1 MSNPFWW
8 SRLLCTRVLFGALL
22 VLLLPCAAAA
32 PSDQA
37 VTLELSGSDPDAGA
51 VEEVGFD
58 EVDLI
63 FLSVPGYFLLQAA
76 LTFWTRRGWRIAS
89 LVPAAAMVP
98 ILASTVI
105 AFAAQ
110 SNLWPIPLL
119 LAAPVAFLYLVF
131 LLRAPPALPSRD
143 KSLIAHVAPDSAVH

>member
-1 MSNPFWW
+1 MSNSF
-8 SRLLCTRVLFGALL
+8 RLRRLRYARVPFGALF
-22 VLLLPCAAAA
+22 VLLLTCTAAAA
-32 PSDQA
+32 SDGA
-37 VTLELSGSDPDAGA
+37 PTLELIGNDAGGAPNTPEAGA

-89 LVPAAAMVP
+89 LVPAAAMLP
-98 ILASTVI
+98 ILATTII

-119 LAAPVAFLYLVF
+119 LAAPVAFLYLV
-131 LLRAPPALPSRD
+131 LLSVLLLLWRLATRA
-143 KSLIAHVAPDSAVH
+143 

>member
-1 MSNPFWW
+1 MSKLFR
-8 SRLLCTRVLFGALL
+8 SGRLRCARVLFGALL
-22 VLLLPCAAAA
+22 VLLLPCAAASASDRA
-32 PSDQA
+32 P
-37 VTLELSGSDPDAGA
+37 TMELIASDPAPNNPEVGA
-51 VEEVGFD
+51 VEDVGFD

-89 LVPAAAMVP
+89 LVPACAMLP
-98 ILASTVI
+98 ILAVTVL

-131 LLRAPPALPSRD
+131 LCVLLLLHRLVTRA
-143 KSLIAHVAPDSAVH
+143 

>member
-1 MSNPFWW
+1 MNNPFWR
-8 SRLLCTRVLFGALL
+8 SRLLCTRALFGALL

-37 VTLELSGSDPDAGA
+37 ATLELIASDPGAGA

-89 LVPAAAMVP
+89 STARLV
-98 ILASTVI
+98 ISWNTTRRT
-105 AFAAQ
+105 
-110 SNLWPIPLL
+110 SIPLIAL
-119 LAAPVAFLYLVF
+119 RSLSAASRCQEIAS
-131 LLRAPPALPSRD
+131 PSR
-143 KSLIAHVAPDSAVH
+143 SGSVAR

>member
-1 MSNPFWW
+1 MSKPLRRH
-8 SRLLCTRVLFGALL
+8 RLLYARALFGALL
-22 VLLLPCAAAA
+22 VLLLPFAAAA
-32 PSDQA
+32 ASDRA
-37 VTLELSGSDPDAGA
+37 STLEMIDSDPGGGA

-58 EVDLI
+58 PVDLI

-89 LVPAAAMVP
+89 LVPAAAMLP
-98 ILASTVI
+98 ILATTVI

-119 LAAPVAFLYLVF
+119 MAAPVAFLYLICLSVLL
-131 LLRAPPALPSRD
+131 LLRRLASRT
-143 KSLIAHVAPDSAVH
+143 

>member
-1 MSNPFWW
+1 
-8 SRLLCTRVLFGALL
+8 LL

-32 PSDQA
+32 PSDRTP
-37 VTLELSGSDPDAGA
+37 TLELISNDAATA

-63 FLSVPGYFLLQAA
+63 FLSVPGYFLLQAT

-89 LVPAAAMVP
+89 LVPAAAMLP
-98 ILASTVI
+98 ILAVTVI
-105 AFAAQ
+105 AFGAQ

-131 LLRAPPALPSRD
+131 LCVLLLLYRLARS
-143 KSLIAHVAPDSAVH
+143 V

>member
-1 MSNPFWW
+1 M
-8 SRLLCTRVLFGALL
+8 RRGGA
-22 VLLLPCAAAA
+22 VRPG
-32 PSDQA
+32 P
-37 VTLELSGSDPDAGA
+37 TLELIASDPGAGA

-89 LVPAAAMVP
+89 LVPAAAMLP
-98 ILASTVI
+98 ILATTMI

-119 LAAPVAFLYLVF
+119 LAAPVAFLYLIF
-131 LLRAPPALPSRD
+131 LCVLLLLYRLATRA
-143 KSLIAHVAPDSAVH
+143 

>member
-1 MSNPFWW
+1 MSKPFRV
-8 SRLLCTRVLFGALL
+8 SRLRCARALFGALL
-22 VLLLPCAAAA
+22 VLLLPCAAAGASDPA
-32 PSDQA
+32 PALQ
-37 VTLELSGSDPDAGA
+37 LIGSDPGGGA
-51 VEEVGFD
+51 IEEVGFD

-76 LTFWTRRGWRIAS
+76 LTFRTRRGWRIAS

-98 ILASTVI
+98 ILATTVL

-119 LAAPVAFLYLVF
+119 LAAPVAFLYLISLSV
-131 LLRAPPALPSRD
+131 LLLLWRLATR
-143 KSLIAHVAPDSAVH
+143 V

>member
-1 MSNPFWW
+1 MSNPFWR
-8 SRLLCTRVLFGALL
+8 SRLLCTRALFGALL
-22 VLLLPCAAAA
+22 VLLLPCASAAL
-32 PSDQA
+32 SDQA
-37 VTLELSGSDPDAGA
+37 ATLELIASDPGAGA

-89 LVPAAAMVP
+89 LVPAVAMLP
-98 ILASTVI
+98 ILASTII

-131 LLRAPPALPSRD
+131 LCVLLLLYRLATRA
-143 KSLIAHVAPDSAVH
+143 

>member
-1 MSNPFWW
+1 
-8 SRLLCTRVLFGALL
+8 LGALL
-22 VLLLPCAAAA
+22 VLLLPYAAAA
-32 PSDQA
+32 PSVPA
-37 VTLELSGSDPDAGA
+37 PTLELIASGPAGVPDNPAGGA

-89 LVPAAAMVP
+89 LVPAAAMLP
-98 ILASTVI
+98 ILAVTVM

-131 LLRAPPALPSRD
+131 LCVLLLLYRLATRA
-143 KSLIAHVAPDSAVH
+143 

>member
-1 MSNPFWW
+1 MSNPFRV
-8 SRLLCTRVLFGALL
+8 SRRRCARALFGALL

-32 PSDQA
+32 SSDPA
-37 VTLELSGSDPDAGA
+37 PALELIGSDPGAGT

-98 ILASTVI
+98 ILATTVI

-119 LAAPVAFLYLVF
+119 LAAPVAFLYLIILSV
-131 LLRAPPALPSRD
+131 LLLLYRLAARA
-143 KSLIAHVAPDSAVH
+143 

>member
-1 MSNPFWW
+1 MDNPFRRRHFLGAR
-8 SRLLCTRVLFGALL
+8 SLFGALL
-22 VLLLPCAAAA
+22 VLLLPCALAA
-32 PSDQA
+32 PSDPA
-37 VTLELSGSDPDAGA
+37 PTLELIGSNATGAPDNPEEGA

-76 LTFWTRRGWRIAS
+76 LTFSTRRGWRIAS
-89 LVPAAAMVP
+89 LVPACAMAP
-98 ILASTVI
+98 ILATTVI

-131 LLRAPPALPSRD
+131 LCVLLLLYRLATR
-143 KSLIAHVAPDSAVH
+143 V

>member
-1 MSNPFWW
+1 MSNPFRRR
-8 SRLLCTRVLFGALL
+8 RLLGARALFGALL

-32 PSDQA
+32 SSDPA
-37 VTLELSGSDPDAGA
+37 PTLELIASGPAGA
-51 VEEVGFD
+51 PKSPEGGAAEEVGFD

-89 LVPAAAMVP
+89 LVPAAAMLP
-98 ILASTVI
+98 ILTVTVL

-119 LAAPVAFLYLVF
+119 MAAPVAFLYLVF
-131 LLRAPPALPSRD
+131 LCVLLLLYRLARRA
-143 KSLIAHVAPDSAVH
+143 

>member
-1 MSNPFWW
+1 MNNPFWR
-8 SRLLCTRVLFGALL
+8 SRLLCTRALFGALL

-32 PSDQA
+32 PSERA
-37 VTLELSGSDPDAGA
+37 ATLELIASDPGEPQPRGA

-98 ILASTVI
+98 ILASTVPRVCRPV
-105 AFAAQ
+105 Q
-110 SNLWPIPLL
+110 PLADPAS
-119 LAAPVAFLYLVF
+119 LAAPVAFLYLISLCV
-131 LLRAPPALPSRD
+131 LLLLYRLARRA
-143 KSLIAHVAPDSAVH
+143 

>member
-1 MSNPFWW
+1 MSNPFRRH
-8 SRLLCTRVLFGALL
+8 RLLCTRALFGALL

-32 PSDQA
+32 SSDQA
-37 VTLELSGSDPDAGA
+37 ATLELSGSDPGAGA
-51 VEEVGFD
+51 DEEVGFD

-76 LTFWTRRGWRIAS
+76 LAFWTRRGWRIGS

-98 ILASTVI
+98 ILATTVI

-119 LAAPVAFLYLVF
+119 LAAPVAFLYLIF
-131 LLRAPPALPSRD
+131 LCVLLLLWRLATRA
-143 KSLIAHVAPDSAVH
+143 

>member
-1 MSNPFWW
+1 MSKPLRR
-8 SRLLCTRVLFGALL
+8 SRLVCARALFTALL
-22 VLLLPCAAAA
+22 VLLLPYAAAA
-32 PSDQA
+32 PSDGA
-37 VTLELSGSDPDAGA
+37 PVLELIVGHPGGVPDSPEGGA

-89 LVPAAAMVP
+89 LVPACAMLP
-98 ILASTVI
+98 ILAVTVI
-105 AFAAQ
+105 AFVAQ

-131 LLRAPPALPSRD
+131 LCVLLLLYRLATRA
-143 KSLIAHVAPDSAVH
+143 

>member
-1 MSNPFWW
+1 MSNPFPR
-8 SRLLCTRVLFGALL
+8 SRLLCARALFGAVL

-32 PSDQA
+32 SSDRA
-37 VTLELSGSDPDAGA
+37 PTLELISSEPAGA

-58 EVDLI
+58 EVTLI

-89 LVPAAAMVP
+89 LVPACAMLP
-98 ILASTVI
+98 ILAVTVI

-131 LLRAPPALPSRD
+131 LCVLLLLSR
-143 KSLIAHVAPDSAVH
+143 LATRV

>member
-1 MSNPFWW
+1 MNNPFWR
-8 SRLLCTRVLFGALL
+8 SRLLCTRALFGALL

-37 VTLELSGSDPDAGA
+37 ATLELIASDPGGAPNNPEGGA

-98 ILASTVI
+98 ILATTII

-119 LAAPVAFLYLVF
+119 LATPVALLYLIF
-131 LLRAPPALPSRD
+131 LCVLLLLYRLATRA
-143 KSLIAHVAPDSAVH
+143 

>member
-1 MSNPFWW
+1 
-8 SRLLCTRVLFGALL
+8 LL
-22 VLLLPCAAAA
+22 VLVLPCAAAA
-32 PSDQA
+32 SSDPA
-37 VTLELSGSDPDAGA
+37 PALIGSDPGAGA

-63 FLSVPGYFLLQAA
+63 FPSVPGYFLLQAA

-98 ILASTVI
+98 ILATTVI

-119 LAAPVAFLYLVF
+119 LAAPVAFLYLISLSV
-131 LLRAPPALPSRD
+131 LLLLYRLAARA
-143 KSLIAHVAPDSAVH
+143 